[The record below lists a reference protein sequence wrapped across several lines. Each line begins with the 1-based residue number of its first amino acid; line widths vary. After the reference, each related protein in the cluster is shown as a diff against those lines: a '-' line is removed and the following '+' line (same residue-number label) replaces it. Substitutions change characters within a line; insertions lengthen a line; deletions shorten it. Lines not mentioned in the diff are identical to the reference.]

1 MLLFETDRLQV
12 KGLTQKDK
20 AYFAELFTDP
30 KVLELI
36 PQKAFTAAQITHRF
50 NNNLN
55 LDLSRL
61 QNEKCVFGIYEIGQS
76 ELIGLCL
83 FLINADQEYELG
95 YRFRTAFWGKGYA
108 TETTKG
114 MLDYYFNIM
123 QVEAVTAD
131 VNIANPASVKILQ
144 KFMSPIQSFY
154 NDRDHCTDRRFKIQ
168 KDDYLKENYK
178 L

>member
-1 MLLFETDRLQV
+1 MLLFETDRLQI

-20 AYFAELFTDP
+20 TYFAELFTDP
-30 KVLELI
+30 QVLELI

-50 NNNLN
+50 NNNQN

-83 FLINADQEYELG
+83 FLINSDQEYELG

-123 QVEAVTAD
+123 QVETVTAD
-131 VNIANPASVKILQ
+131 VNIANLASVKVLE
-144 KFMSPIQSFY
+144 KFMSSTLEFY
-154 NDRDHCTDRRFKIQ
+154 NERDCCTDRRFKI
-168 KDDYLKENYK
+168 KKEDYLKENNK